1 MENLDTKEVDYLRAK
16 ERVRKLKKFY
26 ASLLIFAIV
35 FLIYGFIKYYKTGD
49 FNFLEFNNWSVIFWI
64 WGIILVVKAFKIFI
78 FNQNW
83 ERKMMDKQL
92 NK

>member
-26 ASLLIFAIV
+26 ASLLIFALV

-49 FNFLEFNNWSVIFWI
+49 FNFLELNNWSAIFWI
-64 WGIILVVKAFKIFI
+64 WGIILVVNAFKLFV

-83 ERKMMDKQL
+83 ERKMIDKQL
-92 NK
+92 YK

>member
-1 MENLDTKEVDYLRAK
+1 MENLDTKEIDYVMAK

-35 FLIYGFIKYYKTGD
+35 FTIYGFRKHAKTGD
-49 FNFLEFNNWSVIFWI
+49 FNFLEFNNWSAIFWI
-64 WGIILVVKAFKIFI
+64 WGIILVVNAFKIFV
-78 FNQNW
+78 FNRDW
-83 ERKMMDKQL
+83 ERKMMDREL

>member
-1 MENLDTKEVDYLRAK
+1 MENLDTKEIDYLMAK

-26 ASLLIFAIV
+26 ASLVIFVIV
-35 FLIYGFIKYYKTGD
+35 FMIYGFRKYYKTGD
-49 FNFLEFNNWSVIFWI
+49 LNFLEFNNWSAIFWI
-64 WGIILVVKAFKIFI
+64 WGIILVVNAFKIFV
-78 FNQNW
+78 FNHDW